1 MKSQTL
7 KFNFLIMLLCA
18 TTLSFAQ
25 INQKVV
31 RPTTNQI
38 VKPKDV
44 KPMVAEL
51 QTTIQLED
59 ITEWLCP
66 NKLLRGDREF
76 GGHGPKVKSEVK
88 IRLAA
93 NGKEI
98 WADVTLWAQET
109 VSDFSTTEGKW
120 SKKVY
125 DAPYGK
131 TILKITSD
139 MASRTEFIS
148 PPAGA
153 QFIVP
158 GADVAVVLKTFFDGQ
173 KIANAVLAAHGVPA
187 NITTDAASKLISS
200 YLKGNTVI
208 KVAALD
214 GTLVKFF
221 HIVGDTGGDDIS
233 NDDNCNDDTRVEKIE
248 FFPVKV
254 VFK

>member
-1 MKSQTL
+1 MKSKTL
-7 KFNFLIMLLCA
+7 KTVLIVTLLSM
-18 TTLSFAQ
+18 TSLLFAQ
-25 INQKVV
+25 KKPV
-31 RPTTNQI
+31 
-38 VKPKDV
+38 VKP
-44 KPMVAEL
+44 
-51 QTTIQLED
+51 TIQNSKVNTVVVMPPVEVTTEIKLED

-66 NKLLRGDREF
+66 SKLVRGDREF

-109 VSDFSTTEGKW
+109 VHD
-120 SKKVY
+120 V
-125 DAPYGK
+125 PYGK
-131 TILKITSD
+131 TISKITSD

-148 PPAGA
+148 PAAGF
-153 QFIVP
+153 QFLVP
-158 GADVAVVLKTFFDGQ
+158 GADVAAGLRTFFDGQ
-173 KIANAVLAAHGVPA
+173 KIANAVLAAHGLPV
-187 NITTDAASKLISS
+187 NISQDAASKLISS
-200 YLKGNTVI
+200 YLRGNTVI
-208 KVAALD
+208 KIAALE

-233 NDDNCNDDTRVEKIE
+233 NDDNCNDDTRIEKIE